1 MSTFRLMNQA
11 GYSSIDLGSDD
22 HKVTIKL
29 THFSS
34 GKWEIQR
41 RTAPGVSP
49 YLSTIRDLS
58 ASQAETLLNSY
69 DMRGAG

>member
-22 HKVTIKL
+22 HKIRISL

-34 GKWEIQR
+34 GVWEIQR
-41 RTAPGVSP
+41 RTTVGVTP
-49 YLSTIRDLS
+49 YLSTTRILS
-58 ASQAETLLNSY
+58 TTQAETLLNSY
-69 DMRGAG
+69 DTRGAG